1 MAEVKQEHTTH
12 LLGAAVV
19 GKTHPRIE
27 LRGRLDSR
35 AIPRTRPRR
44 RVAASERER
53 IRSATLKIP
62 TPRIPS
68 S

>member
-27 LRGRLDSR
+27 LRGRLDSLNA
-35 AIPRTRPRR
+35 AII
-44 RVAASERER
+44 RV
-53 IRSATLKIP
+53 
-62 TPRIPS
+62 
-68 S
+68 